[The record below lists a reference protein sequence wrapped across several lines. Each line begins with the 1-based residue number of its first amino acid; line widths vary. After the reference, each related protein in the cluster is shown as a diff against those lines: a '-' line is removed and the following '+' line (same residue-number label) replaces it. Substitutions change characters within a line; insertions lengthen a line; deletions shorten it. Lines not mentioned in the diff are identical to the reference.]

1 MRSQESTS
9 QDQMVH
15 VQTVISLDL
24 LHEVKKLANTPYTK
38 EAIATAIEH
47 FVSCPHVRI
56 RSKLERD
63 VTFGKTKALQLF
75 HELLYALKES
85 LEAIPDVKRNAF
97 FEEYDK
103 LNITPFNE
111 CDPSLH
117 FKGVRLLLNGILH
130 AIRDNDEMV

>member
-1 MRSQESTS
+1 
-9 QDQMVH
+9 MVH
-15 VQTVISLDL
+15 VQTVISLDI

-47 FVSCPHVRI
+47 FVSCPHVRLQ
-56 RSKLERD
+56 SKLIRD
-63 VTFGKTKALQLF
+63 ATQGRTKVLQLF

-85 LEAIPDVKRNAF
+85 LETVPDVKRNAF

-103 LNITPFNE
+103 LGITPFNE

-117 FKGVRLLLNGILH
+117 FKGISLLLNGILH
-130 AIRDNDEMV
+130 AIRNNDEMV